1 MKEKNKTCPKMT
13 TINIFVYVFL
23 KRGLASTPQA
33 IGVQMDLSVSAFHLL
48 VAGSRSFPGVTLH
61 EDFHQKSLPVRG
73 FLHICIAAYKAFC
86 SFSSK
91 VSRPHHPSAPLLCCF
106 WPAWAILTSSRLL
119 AFVQYIDHSCSGTAE
134 LLCSI
139 MFGLLPLA
147 IRETYGS
154 YGQLLEKGFCRGA
167 VGALVT
173 ELFPL
178 FHSHFLPRICR
189 HFRVGR

>member
-13 TINIFVYVFL
+13 TINILVYVFL

-106 WPAWAILTSSRLL
+106 
-119 AFVQYIDHSCSGTAE
+119 
-134 LLCSI
+134 
-139 MFGLLPLA
+139 
-147 IRETYGS
+147 
-154 YGQLLEKGFCRGA
+154 
-167 VGALVT
+167 
-173 ELFPL
+173 
-178 FHSHFLPRICR
+178 
-189 HFRVGR
+189 

>member
-1 MKEKNKTCPKMT
+1 
-13 TINIFVYVFL
+13 
-23 KRGLASTPQA
+23 
-33 IGVQMDLSVSAFHLL
+33 MDLSVSGFHLL
-48 VAGSRSFPGVTLH
+48 VAGSRSFPGRTLH

-73 FLHICIAAYKAFC
+73 FLHICMAACKAFC
-86 SFSSK
+86 PFSSE

-106 WPAWAILTSSRLL
+106 WPAWAMLTSSGLPAL
-119 AFVQYIDHSCSGTAE
+119 VQYMEHGCSGTAE

-139 MFGLLPLA
+139 ILGLLPLA
-147 IRETYGS
+147 IRGTCGS

-167 VGALVT
+167 AGALVT

-178 FHSHFLPRICR
+178 FHSHFLPRIFG